1 MNVWRAFHMLLE
13 SCQKVEHKL
22 IMIELAESFELERE
36 QFRQREYDEA
46 KRTEQKLT
54 ALKNE
59 LKEREEHIL
68 KLKDQITRGEEEY
81 NRLNQTYQILAGQ
94 NEEALTLRLRTEAR
108 LKELFSRERLREQEL
123 IALKKFKEEIDEQM
137 EAKKI
142 GRAHV

>member
-1 MNVWRAFHMLLE
+1 MPSDKAAQLLRALFVHSVGFFEHIHELVFHVKHKKEVIMNVWRAFHMLLE

-68 KLKDQITRGEEEY
+68 KLKD
-81 NRLNQTYQILAGQ
+81 
-94 NEEALTLRLRTEAR
+94 
-108 LKELFSRERLREQEL
+108 
-123 IALKKFKEEIDEQM
+123 
-137 EAKKI
+137 
-142 GRAHV
+142 